1 MVPKAGGHQPAEAL
15 VLLGFAGPLPPGQP
29 VVDVGPQAGPQ
40 NEAGQQDDDQQDH
53 ERVGARAFPK
63 PGCHAQGGQ
72 PPGADGL
79 QPGPGTGSRPAV
91 PSASQ
96 ASRSRG
102 RQLSP
107 AVEGGGVSEARGRH
121 SKGPTLFPPRPNPG
135 PPWQEKTDRGREQPP
150 WRRGPAPFIPSAR
163 LSGPTRAALSGPG
176 WGEAPPPPALT

>member
-1 MVPKAGGHQPAEAL
+1 MPKAGGHQPAEAL

-29 VVDVGPQAGPQ
+29 VIDVGPQAGPQ

-107 AVEGGGVSEARGRH
+107 AVGGGVSPRPAAATLRDRPCSLHAPTQGPPGRRRQTGDASSLLGEEAPRHSSRARG
-121 SKGPTLFPPRPNPG
+121 S
-135 PPWQEKTDRGREQPP
+135 RGRQ
-150 WRRGPAPFIPSAR
+150 GPHCQ
-163 LSGPTRAALSGPG
+163 GPG
-176 WGEAPPPPALT
+176 GGRLPRRQR